1 MDKATI
7 VKRVMKLY
15 FTFFE
20 AIKTQQDPLTCMQLF
35 EKTQVLCALNNGA
48 ESVNSV
54 NSLIERALAKQ
65 SWRTHQGF
73 YHGRPIMVM
82 KNDYSQGLFN
92 GDTGLVMN
100 NDQGVLAACFLGNRM
115 LRWVPLNR
123 LPAHETAYAMTV
135 HKSQGSEFEEVCI
148 ILPEQATALL
158 TRELLYTAITRAKVK
173 ISLIAT
179 ESILIQALTSQ
190 QDREMGLMMEID

>member
-1 MDKATI
+1 
-7 VKRVMKLY
+7 
-15 FTFFE
+15 
-20 AIKTQQDPLTCMQLF
+20 
-35 EKTQVLCALNNGA
+35 
-48 ESVNSV
+48 
-54 NSLIERALAKQ
+54 
-65 SWRTHQGF
+65 
-73 YHGRPIMVM
+73 
-82 KNDYSQGLFN
+82 
-92 GDTGLVMN
+92 
-100 NDQGVLAACFLGNRM
+100 M

-158 TRELLYTAITRAKVK
+158 TRELLYTAMTRAKVK

-179 ESILIQALTSQ
+179 ESILIQAVTSQ